1 MKQLVCEM
9 CGSKDLVKQDGLF
22 VCQSCGIKYSVEEAR
37 KMMIEGTVEVTG
49 TVKIDNAASIN
60 NYLDMAKNAY
70 GSNNNSEAEAYAN
83 RVLELAP
90 TNYQAWLVKGKAAG
104 WQSTLAN
111 PRFPECI
118 SAFTNALKYAPEEE
132 KNHIVEDVKDE
143 IINISCALVSVRA
156 DSFVTWASED
166 SAAGFLSDL
175 TVIFKTIISF
185 CEKDII
191 IPMNEIMSPIAEIIN
206 NAVIK
211 AYENTIYP
219 DYKSQKYPYPND
231 DDFRKY
237 IQRIDNCITL
247 LDEVNDFPCEKSEI
261 NIQIYK
267 NMEMLQ
273 NKVIEACSYDWIYA
287 SVDLKNP
294 TYADGFRQRGCIVDV
309 YNNRVYSVK
318 LRLNNESK
326 AGRKK
331 EITRYLSAIEEIEAK
346 QKKQVINAF
355 WAKHQTEYKI
365 LLDEKNKAEA
375 ELKTNKGYAT
385 VHALKEYISEING
398 VLEGWYR
405 EDEQDDKL
413 SSDEKLIMARRDT
426 FWTSISSKSD
436 LDAYF
441 DKYPVLK
448 RTEELARKREYLLA
462 QRAELDKYEEA
473 KSKNNTVKIM
483 KPVIVIAAIVLFILF
498 TLMDVIFLAV
508 IVGIVAVIAF
518 MLTSD
523 KKVDVP
529 AKPAKTRNSLTI
541 DILEYNKI
549 INEMKAVP
557 KYEGSVN
564 SAEIVKIPLKIGIGP
579 REAAKSKELEESP
592 TQKARRKKIKIIVIV
607 AFAVLIISIIV
618 ALLAQSISK
627 KNKLREALQSD
638 DFSAEFIEENY
649 GTLYDV
655 KYANKI
661 VEEVLEECKS
671 NDDLE
676 QALRIIYA
684 LAETDF
690 FYDSTPT
697 QYSPWGVHNDIVF
710 STSYTYWMKNQCKKI
725 RWSEIPTEINRNED
739 SDYYSYEVYGYKITF
754 VFDSSYFRRGGKM
767 AIFTEKNGW
776 YEEIIVKDSE
786 YIYSTDDFTVI
797 D

>member
-49 TVKIDNAASIN
+49 TVKIDSSASIN

-118 SAFTNALKYAPEEE
+118 SAFTNALKYSPEEE

-166 SAAGFLSDL
+166 SAAGFFSDL

-273 NKVIEACSYDWIYA
+273 NKAIEACSYDWIHA
-287 SVDLKNP
+287 SVDLRNP
-294 TYADGFRQRGCIVDV
+294 MYADGFRQRGCIVDV

-318 LRLNNESK
+318 LRLNNEAK

-355 WAKHQTEYKI
+355 WAKHQTEYKT

-385 VHALKEYISEING
+385 AHALKKYISDIND
-398 VLEGWYR
+398 VLEAHR
-405 EDEQDDKL
+405 
-413 SSDEKLIMARRDT
+413 DEKNVNLTSEDKAIIARGNT

-436 LDAYF
+436 LDDYL
-441 DKYPVLK
+441 DKYPILK
-448 RTEELARKREYLLA
+448 RTEELARKREYLIA
-462 QRAELDKYEEA
+462 QRREFDKYDAA
-473 KSKNNTVKIM
+473 KSNNNTVMTLKV
-483 KPVIVIAAIVLFILF
+483 VIAIAAIVLFIFF

-508 IVGIVAVIAF
+508 IVGVLGVIAF
-518 MLTSD
+518 MFTSFQ
-523 KKVDVP
+523 KVDVP

-549 INEMKAVP
+549 INEMRAVP

-564 SAEIVKIPLKIGIGP
+564 SAEIINIPLKIQTTP
-579 REAAKSKELEESP
+579 FEVAKSKKLEESP